1 MHCDDKRML
10 FVLKEEIKKTWN
22 ELKDS
27 DFKNQDLLKKLNESI
42 LEYLEYRNSENYIK
56 YFVNFW

>member
-10 FVLKEEIKKTWN
+10 FVLKEEIEKTWN

-27 DFKNQDLLKKLNESI
+27 DFRNQDLLKKLNESI
-42 LEYLEYRNSENYIK
+42 LEYSKYRNS
-56 YFVNFW
+56 VN

>member
-10 FVLKEEIKKTWN
+10 FVLKEEIEKRWN

-27 DFKNQDLLKKLNESI
+27 DFRNQDLLKKLNESI
-42 LEYLEYRNSENYIK
+42 LEYSEYQNSAN
-56 YFVNFW
+56 